1 MAKGQTK
8 RREWELVRNPLWAGQ
23 KPQRLERSDCHD
35 GSHFLTVQCRCGE
48 QMHMHESAV
57 KNVSPYEGV
66 ASQCK
71 GCARILEFPPSYF
84 AGAFAEMRR
93 LGWIA

>member
-1 MAKGQTK
+1 MMTK
-8 RREWELVRNPLWAGQ
+8 RRWELVANPGWAGQ
-23 KPQRLERSDCHD
+23 KPQHLERSACHD
-35 GSHFLTVQCRCGE
+35 QSHFVTVQCRCGE

-57 KNVSPYEGV
+57 KDLLPTQGV
-66 ASQCK
+66 MSRCK
-71 GCARILEFPPSYF
+71 GCGRTMKFPPSYF